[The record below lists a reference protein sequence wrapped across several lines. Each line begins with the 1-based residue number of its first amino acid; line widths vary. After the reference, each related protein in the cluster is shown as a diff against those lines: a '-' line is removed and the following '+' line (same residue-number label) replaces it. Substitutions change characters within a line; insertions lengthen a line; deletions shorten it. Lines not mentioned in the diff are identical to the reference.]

1 MRICELKNKEVINSA
16 DCKILGYVADID
28 FDLCNGKII
37 AIIVPGP
44 GKMFGF
50 LCRESEYII
59 PYECITRI
67 GQDIILV
74 NVCVDKIL
82 CKII

>member
-1 MRICELKNKEVINSA
+1 MRICDLKNKEVINSA
-16 DCKILGYVADID
+16 DCKILGYVADVD
-28 FDLCNGKII
+28 FDLCNGRVL

-44 GKMFGF
+44 GKVLGF

-67 GQDIILV
+67 GPDIILV
-74 NVCVDKIL
+74 NVCIEKVL